1 MGYNRDNCYEV
12 NTYPK
17 KELDEL
23 CRNLYGRISE
33 GTVSKGSFGK
43 DGGKDVLICM
53 IDGKSVAVQCK
64 TESKKIGVGP
74 IREFD
79 SVCRLAK
86 AKGEFISTSGFTSDA
101 EKLAKTLKIKLMDL
115 GDLIVLG
122 EQAGMIFYYFTDGA
136 VPSIKS
142 PEKKEVCVVSFFFS
156 GAVGSGGKN
165 RVAVD
170 KSDFHS
176 FSGKNPVRV
185 IMRTGHHK
193 IIFTNSNKDIQ
204 SFEVDIDGSGSYL
217 VSMSLTFKY
226 RLEFIPGFD

>member
-1 MGYNRDNCYEV
+1 
-12 NTYPK
+12 
-17 KELDEL
+17 
-23 CRNLYGRISE
+23 
-33 GTVSKGSFGK
+33 
-43 DGGKDVLICM
+43 
-53 IDGKSVAVQCK
+53 
-64 TESKKIGVGP
+64 
-74 IREFD
+74 
-79 SVCRLAK
+79 
-86 AKGEFISTSGFTSDA
+86 
-101 EKLAKTLKIKLMDL
+101 
-115 GDLIVLG
+115 
-122 EQAGMIFYYFTDGA
+122 MIFYYFTDGA

-226 RLEFIPGFD
+226 RQSSFQVSTDYPVGLFKVRVSVTGCHGRSFHHSPASCILGRS

>member
-12 NTYPK
+12 NTYTE

-33 GTVSKGSFGK
+33 GTVSRGSFGK
-43 DGGKDVLICM
+43 DGGKDVLVCM

-86 AKGEFISTSGFTSDA
+86 AKGEFIAINGYTSDA
-101 EKLAKTLKIKLMDL
+101 VKLAKTLKIKLMDL

-122 EQAGMIFYYFTDGA
+122 ERAGMIFYHFSQSGNHNMKD
-136 VPSIKS
+136 
-142 PEKKEVCVVSFFFS
+142 PEKKGVCTVSFVFS
-156 GAVGSGGKN
+156 GAAGSGAKS
-165 RVAVD
+165 RVSVD
-170 KSDFHS
+170 KSDFHDIS
-176 FSGKNPVRV
+176 SKTPLYVV
-185 IMRTGHHK
+185 MRTGAHRFT
-193 IIFTNSNKDIQ
+193 FTNRNKDTQ
-204 SFEVDIDGSGSYL
+204 SIDVYVDGDGQYA
-217 VSMSLTFKY
+217 VSMSLTMKY
-226 RLEFIPGFD
+226 RLEFTPGFD